1 MSHEV
6 AAGEGGRARD
16 ATRLARPVGA
26 GLAYRILRGYFRL
39 ALGVFYRRI
48 EVEGEEQVP
57 ERGPLL
63 LVANHT
69 NALLDPLVIG
79 TRLERPIALTA
90 ATSMARNPLLAA
102 LMRATG
108 AVQLRR
114 ADEGTA
120 GVPAR
125 HNLDALAALRA
136 LLADG
141 QAICLFPEGRSH
153 NDVAMRPFQ
162 RGAAR
167 LALDH
172 HAAGDPG
179 GLRIVPVG
187 LIFEAKSA
195 FRSRVLVRFGAPL
208 AVARWVAANPQGR
221 PRDLTA
227 ELQARVA
234 ELTHEFAHPREAE
247 GALWAAEILETAGDP
262 PPPLD
267 HAERPLAQRSRWV
280 RRLLAVYRELR
291 DGGDPALAAA
301 TDHLE
306 HRIEAFRDRLAAL
319 GISPAEVFL
328 PVNPA
333 RGAFFVLRELEL
345 VVLGLPMAVWG
356 TLNHL
361 APTWLARRLAARM
374 ADDRDAFVSN
384 VVFLGLVV
392 FPLCYL
398 LQIGLV
404 AAFAPL
410 PGALLYAASLP
421 LTGTYAVL
429 YATRVGGVVQ
439 RIRTFLRF
447 AREPDLQAEL
457 AREARGILEE
467 MHRLADA
474 LAPPAPSEGAAATA

>member
-1 MSHEV
+1 MSHEA
-6 AAGEGGRARD
+6 AAGGRDGARG
-16 ATRLARPVGA
+16 AARLARPRGA
-26 GLAYRILRGYFRL
+26 GAAYRVLRGYFRL

-48 EVEGEEQVP
+48 EVEGAELVP
-57 ERGPLL
+57 DRGPLL
-63 LVANHT
+63 LVANHA
-69 NALLDPLVIG
+69 NALLDPLVIA
-79 TRLERPIALTA
+79 TRLARPVTLTA
-90 ATSMARNPLLAA
+90 ATTMARNPLLGP

-108 AVQLRR
+108 AVPLRR
-114 ADEGTA
+114 ADEGAA

-136 LLADG
+136 RLADG
-141 QAICLFPEGRSH
+141 QAVCLFPEGRSH
-153 NDVAMRPFQ
+153 DDVAMRPFQ

-172 HAAGDPG
+172 HAAGDAG

-187 LIFEAKSA
+187 LIFEAKSM

-208 AVARWVAANPQGR
+208 EVARWVAAHPEGR

-267 HAERPLAQRSRWV
+267 HDERPLAQRSRWV
-280 RRLLAVYRELR
+280 RRLLAVYRALR

-306 HRIEAFRDRLAAL
+306 QRAEAFRDRLAAL
-319 GISPAEVFL
+319 GIAPAEVFL
-328 PVNPA
+328 PVNPSRA
-333 RGAFFVLRELEL
+333 ALFVLRELEL
-345 VVLGLPMAVWG
+345 VVLGLPMAAWG

-374 ADDRDAFVSN
+374 TDDREAFVSN

-398 LQIGLV
+398 VQIGLV
-404 AAFAPL
+404 AALAPL
-410 PGALLYAASLP
+410 PVALLYAASLP

-439 RIRTFLRF
+439 RIRTFLRL
-447 AREPDLQAEL
+447 ARDPDLQAEL
-457 AREARGILEE
+457 VREARGILEE

-474 LAPPAPSEGAAATA
+474 LAPAAAPARPAATA